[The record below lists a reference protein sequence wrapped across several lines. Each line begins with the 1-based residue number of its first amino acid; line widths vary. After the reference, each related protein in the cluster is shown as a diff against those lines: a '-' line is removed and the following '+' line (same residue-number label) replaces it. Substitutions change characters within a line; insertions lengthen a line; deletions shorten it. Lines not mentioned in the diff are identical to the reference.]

1 VTDVFLGI
9 IALAVAVMAII
20 QVAAI
25 VFAARAARRVG
36 DAVSR
41 FEDDVRPIVRNL
53 QVLSAEAARAAT
65 AAAVQVDRAERMLGD
80 LSQRVDET
88 LTTIQ
93 RTILAPA
100 RDGMAL
106 LHGIRA
112 ALAAL
117 RSGRSSHRTRPSHA
131 EEEDALFIG

>member
-1 VTDVFLGI
+1 MNDVLLGL
-9 IALAVAVMAII
+9 IALGVLVMAII

-41 FEDDVRPIVRNL
+41 FEDDVRPIVKNL
-53 QVLSAEAARAAT
+53 QVMSAEAARAT
-65 AAAVQVDRAERMLGD
+65 SAAAAQVDRAERMLGD
-80 LSQRVDET
+80 LTVRMDET
-88 LTTIQ
+88 LTAVQ
-93 RTILAPA
+93 QTILAPA
-100 RDGMAL
+100 RDGLAV

-112 ALAAL
+112 ALSAL
-117 RSGRSSHRTRPSHA
+117 RSRDVRRSRPSHA

>member
-1 VTDVFLGI
+1 MTDLFLGI
-9 IALAVAVMAII
+9 IALAVLVMAII

-41 FEDDVRPIVRNL
+41 LEDDVKPIVRNL
-53 QVLSAEAARAAT
+53 QAMSAEAARAT
-65 AAAVQVDRAERMLGD
+65 AAAAAQVDRAEQMLGD
-80 LSQRVDET
+80 LSRRVDET
-88 LTTIQ
+88 LSALQ
-93 RTILAPA
+93 NTILTPA
-100 RDGMAL
+100 RDGLAV

-112 ALAAL
+112 AIAAF
-117 RSGRSSHRTRPSHA
+117 RSGEASRTRPSHA

>member
-1 VTDVFLGI
+1 MTDVYLGI
-9 IALAVAVMAII
+9 IALAVLVMAII
-20 QVAAI
+20 QVAAV

-53 QVLSAEAARAAT
+53 QVMSAEAARATT
-65 AAAVQVDRAERMLGD
+65 AAAAQVDRAERMLGD
-80 LSQRVDET
+80 LSHRVDET
-88 LTTIQ
+88 LTTLQ
-93 RTILAPA
+93 KTILVPA

-117 RSGRSSHRTRPSHA
+117 RSGDGRRTRPSHQ